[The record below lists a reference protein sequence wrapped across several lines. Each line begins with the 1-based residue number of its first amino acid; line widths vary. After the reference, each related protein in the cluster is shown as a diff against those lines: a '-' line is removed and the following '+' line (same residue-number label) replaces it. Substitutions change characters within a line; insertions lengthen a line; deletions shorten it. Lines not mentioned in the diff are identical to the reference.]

1 MNVLDSNHIINR
13 SKGRYH
19 LTSKEWAE
27 VAEREMPQENFY
39 QDGELNEEQAMRNLK
54 SLYTHGYVSRVT
66 YAWYK
71 LERLK

>member
-1 MNVLDSNHIINR
+1 MSTE
-13 SKGRYH
+13 RYT
-19 LTSKEWAE
+19 LNNEEWAD
-27 VAEREMPQENFY
+27 VAEREMPEENFY
-39 QDGELNEEQAMRNLK
+39 QDGELNEKQAMRNLK